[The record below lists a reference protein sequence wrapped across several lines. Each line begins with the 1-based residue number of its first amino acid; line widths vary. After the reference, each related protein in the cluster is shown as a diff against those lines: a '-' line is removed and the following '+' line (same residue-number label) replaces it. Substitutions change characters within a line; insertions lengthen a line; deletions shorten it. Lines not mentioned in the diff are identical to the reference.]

1 MTCQRTT
8 VNVLV
13 TRKLKKFIASL
24 LRLGKYKLTSEVV
37 REWLRLLDQ
46 RVRCRTPISE
56 MLKNDL
62 KEKGH
67 L

>member
-8 VNVLV
+8 LNVSV
-13 TRKLKKFIASL
+13 TRELKKFIASL
-24 LRLGKYKLTSEVV
+24 VRLGKYKLTSEVV

-46 RVRCRTPISE
+46 RVRCRTSISE

>member
-1 MTCQRTT
+1 MTREPKQ
-8 VNVLV
+8 
-13 TRKLKKFIASL
+13 FIASL
-24 LRLGKYKLTSEVV
+24 VRLGKYKLTSEVV
-37 REWLRLLDQ
+37 REWLRLLQ
-46 RVRCRTPISE
+46 PQVQCRTPISE

>member
-1 MTCQRTT
+1 MTRE
-8 VNVLV
+8 
-13 TRKLKKFIASL
+13 LKKFIASL
-24 LRLGKYKLTSEVV
+24 VRLGKYKLTSEVV

-46 RVRCRTPISE
+46 RVRCRTSISE